1 MDSQHTET
9 KAVLNRISRVTGHMH
24 SIKRMVEEGRDCTEI
39 LIQLSAVRAAIN
51 GVSRIILKDHIKHCV
66 MDATSKGEY
75 QALEDLNNAMEKF
88 LK

>member
-66 MDATSKGEY
+66 MDAAAKGEY
-75 QALEDLNNAMEKF
+75 QALEELNKAMEKF